1 MGDRAK
7 ELSKQSDTRK
17 ALAREKSDDA
27 GEERMLSDVFELES
41 HLRDEDRHAEALMR
55 LRDELTKLAQA
66 ANAAEESPERNRAR
80 RVLRSITA
88 GAGERVQDPDY
99 RKLLEQYGQRGR

>member
-1 MGDRAK
+1 
-7 ELSKQSDTRK
+7 
-17 ALAREKSDDA
+17 
-27 GEERMLSDVFELES
+27 
-41 HLRDEDRHAEALMR
+41 MR

-66 ANAAEESPERNRAR
+66 ANAAEESPERSRAR

-88 GAGERVQDPDY
+88 GAGDRVQDPDY